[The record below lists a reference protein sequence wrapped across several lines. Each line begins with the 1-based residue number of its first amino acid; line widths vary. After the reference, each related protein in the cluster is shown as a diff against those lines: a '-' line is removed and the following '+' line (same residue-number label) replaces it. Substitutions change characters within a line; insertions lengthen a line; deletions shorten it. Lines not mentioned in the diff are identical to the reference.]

1 MFVMRFSRPAI
12 TDFLATAIACWPQ
25 DMVSKMLKEHF
36 DSTLVNATSLL
47 RGDYADGVA
56 EYGEAQAYM
65 MMLADT
71 LSAGI
76 CTAFP
81 EKFAN

>member
-1 MFVMRFSRPAI
+1 MFVMRISRPAI

-25 DMVSKMLKEHF
+25 DMVRKMLKEHF
-36 DSTLVNATSLL
+36 DSTLVYVTSLL

-56 EYGEAQAYM
+56 EYGEAEGHM

-71 LSAGI
+71 LSAAI